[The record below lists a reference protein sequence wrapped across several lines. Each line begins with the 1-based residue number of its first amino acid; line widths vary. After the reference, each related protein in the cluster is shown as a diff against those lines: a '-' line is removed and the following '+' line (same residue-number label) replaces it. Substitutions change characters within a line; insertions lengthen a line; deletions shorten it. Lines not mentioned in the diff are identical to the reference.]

1 MGSGIA
7 APTLLRL
14 TSGAIPHG
22 DAYAL
27 LRQTP
32 ARRRPVRP
40 RLRPC
45 AALAEHASLAERTK
59 ALALYLAQTEVHTY
73 AFSVAAN
80 VILSLFPFI
89 VLMLTLARQ
98 VFHSPA
104 MVAVI
109 ADEIRYF
116 LPAGQD
122 FVIRNM
128 TILSRSHGGVQIAS
142 VVMLLISST
151 GVFMPLEV
159 ALNQVWGAGK
169 NRSYVMNQLVSLA
182 LAFAIGTLTLT
193 SIALTAAQHS
203 LLSFFFL
210 GNTDNIVFNFLA
222 HWLLQ
227 ISAAVISV
235 LIFLL
240 IYWVLPNR
248 RLPIE
253 AVVPA
258 AVTTGLAVG
267 GRQAHLHRGAA
278 LARLP
283 FRLRPVLRLRLAHDV
298 GLRQRT
304 SDARRRSLLG
314 LATCSAARPRD
325 RPQPRQ
331 QRASRYLT
339 CSRASPLHSP

>member
-1 MGSGIA
+1 MSMLTLFPPGLESCQPDVPSAA
-7 APTLLRL
+7 APLR
-14 TSGAIPHG
+14 
-22 DAYAL
+22 
-27 LRQTP
+27 
-32 ARRRPVRP
+32 
-40 RLRPC
+40 RLS
-45 AALAEHASLAERTK
+45 EHASLAERVK
-59 ALALYLAQTEVHTY
+59 ALVLYLAQTEVHTY

-128 TILSRSHGGVQIAS
+128 NILARSHGGVQIAS

-159 ALNQVWGAGK
+159 ALNQVWGAKK
-169 NRSYVMNQLVSLA
+169 NRSYVMNQLVSLG
-182 LAFAIGTLTLT
+182 LAFTIGILTLL

-203 LLSFFFL
+203 LLSLLFL
-210 GNTDNIVFNFLA
+210 GNTDNVIFNFLA

-227 ISAAVISV
+227 ISAGVISV

-248 RLPIE
+248 RLPIM

-258 AVTTGLAVG
+258 AVTAGLLWEVAKRIYIVLLPLLDFRSVYG
-267 GRQAHLHRGAA
+267 PFSVSVSLMMWAFVSGLLMLAGAHYSASRHA
-278 LARLP
+278 
-283 FRLRPVLRLRLAHDV
+283 LRLARDI
-298 GLRQRT
+298 GLE
-304 SDARRRSLLG
+304 D
-314 LATCSAARPRD
+314 
-325 RPQPRQ
+325 
-331 QRASRYLT
+331 SREQEFV
-339 CSRASPLHSP
+339 S

>member
-1 MGSGIA
+1 MAMLTLFPPGFESGSTEPGLSTA
-7 APTLLRL
+7 APLRGLLR
-14 TSGAIPHG
+14 
-22 DAYAL
+22 D
-27 LRQTP
+27 
-32 ARRRPVRP
+32 
-40 RLRPC
+40 
-45 AALAEHASLAERTK
+45 ASLTQNAK

-128 TILSRSHGGVQIAS
+128 TILSRTHGGVQIAS
-142 VVMLLISST
+142 IVMLLISST
-151 GVFMPLEV
+151 GVFIPLEV
-159 ALNQVWGAGK
+159 ALNQVWGARK
-169 NRSYVMNQLVSLA
+169 NRSYLTNQLVSLG
-182 LAFAIGTLTLT
+182 LAFAIGTLTLM
-193 SIALTAAQHS
+193 SISLTAAQHS
-203 LLSFFFL
+203 LLSFLFL
-210 GNTDNIVFNFLA
+210 GNTDNVVFSFLA

-248 RLPIE
+248 RLPIA
-253 AVVPA
+253 AVLPA
-258 AVTTGLAVG
+258 AVTTGLLWEVAKRIYIALLPLLDFRSVYG
-267 GRQAHLHRGAA
+267 PFSVSVSLMMWAFVSGLLMLAGAHYSASRHA
-278 LARLP
+278 
-283 FRLRPVLRLRLAHDV
+283 LRLAREA
-298 GLRQRT
+298 GLKQF
-304 SDARRRSLLG
+304 SDPES
-314 LATCSAARPRD
+314 D
-325 RPQPRQ
+325 I
-331 QRASRYLT
+331 
-339 CSRASPLHSP
+339 

>member
-1 MGSGIA
+1 MAMLTLFPQKPAEAASSAA
-7 APTLLRL
+7 APLR
-14 TSGAIPHG
+14 G
-22 DAYAL
+22 
-27 LRQTP
+27 
-32 ARRRPVRP
+32 
-40 RLRPC
+40 
-45 AALAEHASLAERTK
+45 LAEHASIAERTK
-59 ALALYLAQTEVHTY
+59 ALVRYLAQTEVHTY
-73 AFSVAAN
+73 AFS

-142 VVMLLISST
+142 IVMLLISST

-159 ALNQVWGAGK
+159 ALNQVWGAGR
-169 NRSYVMNQLVSLA
+169 NRSYLMNQLVSLG

-203 LLSFFFL
+203 LLSFLFL
-210 GNTDNIVFNFLA
+210 GNTDNMVFNFLA

-227 ISAAVISV
+227 ISAVIISV

-248 RLPIE
+248 RLPIM

-258 AVTTGLAVG
+258 AVTTGLVWEVAKRVYIAVLPLLDFRSVYG
-267 GRQAHLHRGAA
+267 PFSVSVSLMMWAFVSGLLMLAGAHYSASRHA
-278 LARLP
+278 
-283 FRLRPVLRLRLAHDV
+283 LRLAREI
-298 GLRQRT
+298 GLRRHG
-304 SDARRRSLLG
+304 DAP
-314 LATCSAARPRD
+314 AD
-325 RPQPRQ
+325 V
-331 QRASRYLT
+331 
-339 CSRASPLHSP
+339 

>member
-1 MGSGIA
+1 MSML
-7 APTLLRL
+7 TLLPPGLQPASAR
-14 TSGAIPHG
+14 
-22 DAYAL
+22 
-27 LRQTP
+27 TP
-32 ARRRPVRP
+32 ENAGRSTAEP
-40 RLRPC
+40 LSS
-45 AALAEHASLAERTK
+45 LGEHASLAERAK

-89 VLMLTLARQ
+89 VLMLTLARH

-128 TILSRSHGGVQIAS
+128 TILSRSQGGVQIAS
-142 VVMLLISST
+142 IVMLLISST

-159 ALNQVWGAGK
+159 ALNQVWGAGR
-169 NRSYVMNQLVSLA
+169 NRSYLMNQLVSLG
-182 LAFAIGTLTLT
+182 LAFAIGTLTLI
-193 SIALTAAQHS
+193 SISLTAAQHS
-203 LLSFFFL
+203 LLSFLFL
-210 GNTDNIVFNFLA
+210 GNTDNVVFAFLT

-227 ISAAVISV
+227 ITAAVISV

-248 RLPIE
+248 RLPIV

-258 AVTTGLAVG
+258 AVTTGLLWEVAKRIYIALLHWLDFRSVYG
-267 GRQAHLHRGAA
+267 PFSVSVSLMMWAFVSGLLMLAGAHYSASRHA
-278 LARLP
+278 
-283 FRLRPVLRLRLAHDV
+283 LRLAREA
-298 GLRQRT
+298 GLET
-304 SDARRRSLLG
+304 RREPEFVS
-314 LATCSAARPRD
+314 
-325 RPQPRQ
+325 
-331 QRASRYLT
+331 
-339 CSRASPLHSP
+339 